1 MKKIILSAF
10 FALFTVLTSLA
21 QLTEGHFTYSIEA
34 TTDNPEMQMAI
45 GMMQGSTLD
54 VHFKDK
60 MTRSQMKMGTMMNI
74 TTISNEATGD
84 VLMLMSGMIGQ
95 NAIKST
101 LKELEESN
109 TEKPVYTVDLIN
121 ETKTIEGYTCKKAV
135 MTDEA
140 GVESVF
146 WYTEEVTVSKKG
158 QNYLNEDIPGF
169 PMQYE
174 MNNNGMKMTMTVT
187 KLEKKLDKKSA
198 SLFEMTVPEGYK
210 IMTMEEIK
218 AMGM

>member
-21 QLTEGHFTYSIEA
+21 QLTEGHFTYKIDVS
-34 TTDNPEMQMAI
+34 TDNPEMQMAI

-60 MTRSQMKMGTMMNI
+60 MTRSQMKMGTMMDI
-74 TTISNEATGD
+74 TTISNETSGD
-84 VLMLMSGMIGQ
+84 VLMLMSGMIGK
-95 NAIKST
+95 NAIKTTTAELADST
-101 LKELEESN
+101 
-109 TEKPVYTVDLIN
+109 TEKPKFTIDLVN
-121 ETKTIEGYTCKKAV
+121 ETKTIQGYACKKAV

-140 GVESVF
+140 GAESVF
-146 WYTEEVTVSKKG
+146 WYTEDVAVSKKG
-158 QNYLNEDIPGF
+158 QSYLNENIPGF
-169 PMQYE
+169 PMEYE

-198 SLFEMTVPEGYK
+198 SLFEMTIPEGYK
-210 IMTMEEIK
+210 MMTMEEIK

>member
-74 TTISNEATGD
+74 ITISNETTGD

-101 LKELEESN
+101 LTELEESAG
-109 TEKPVYTVDLIN
+109 EKPVYTVDLIN
-121 ETKTIEGYTCKKAV
+121 ETKTIEGYTCKKAI

-146 WYTEEVTVSKKG
+146 WYTEEVIVSKKG

-210 IMTMEEIK
+210 MMTMEEIK